1 MAPSTRIVTPM
12 CFNLTFES
20 EDDLA
25 AIAAGMSGDTDRVEV
40 MVGVSSTPV
49 EAAPSR

>member
-1 MAPSTRIVTPM
+1 M

-25 AIAAGMSGDTDRVEV
+25 AIAAGMSRDSDWAEDVV
-40 MVGVSSTPV
+40 DVVSTPV
-49 EAAPSR
+49 EAVASR